1 MRRVFVSGSFDDLRS
16 RHIRL
21 LQEAAKLGA
30 VHVLLWPDDR
40 VRQVAGVCKFPVAE
54 RQYLLQAIRY
64 VEQVEVPGE
73 TNDPDGLPAAP
84 GVETQPL
91 HLAGDIWVVEAQDDT
106 PAQRALAAAHGI
118 DYRVLSA
125 ADLAGFPLPPFDPA
139 HMPPDRKR
147 VIVTGC
153 YDWFHSGHVRFFEEV
168 SQLGDLY
175 VVAGHDA
182 NVRLLK
188 GEGHPLFPQDER
200 RYMVQAIRFVTQ
212 ALISSG
218 HGWMDAEP
226 EIELVRPHMYAV
238 NEDGDKPEKR
248 QFCAKHGLE
257 YVVLRRTPAPGLP
270 PRSSSDL
277 RGF

>member
-1 MRRVFVSGSFDDLRS
+1 MRRVFVSGGFDDLRS
-16 RHIRL
+16 RHIRF

-30 VHVLLWPDDR
+30 VHVLLWPDER
-40 VRQVAGVCKFPVAE
+40 VRQVAGVCKFPVEE
-54 RQYLLQAIRY
+54 RQYLLHGIRY
-64 VEQVEVPGE
+64 VEQVEVLGE
-73 TNDPDGLPAAP
+73 ASGPDSLPAAQ
-84 GVETQPL
+84 GLETKPL
-91 HLAGDIWVVEAQDDT
+91 QALLVVEAQDDT
-106 PAQRALAAAHGI
+106 PAQRVLAAAHGI
-118 DYRVLSA
+118 DYRVLPP
-125 ADLAGFPLPPFDPA
+125 ADLAGFPLPPFDPTA
-139 HMPPDRKR
+139 MPPDRKR
-147 VIVTGC
+147 VVVTGC

-200 RYMVQAIRFVTQ
+200 RYMVQSIRFVTQ

-218 HGWMDAEP
+218 RGWMDAEP

-248 QFCAKHGLE
+248 RFCAEHGLE
-257 YVVLRRTPAPGLP
+257 YVVLKRTPRPGLA
-270 PRSSSDL
+270 PRSSSGL